1 MKKSI
6 RLFLKL
12 LLVCTSLF
20 GVLFSC
26 VFAVKDGYSHWSRRL
41 LYFTAQSNI
50 WIGLTALALLVLR
63 KKSARER
70 AYLFRYVFTVSIT
83 ITGIVFCFLLA
94 PFADES
100 YHVWSTQSLFTHVFS
115 PLLAIADFFADPTPF
130 PLSKRHI
137 FYTVIPPLLYF
148 SVASFLEAFQV
159 DFGRG
164 VYYPYFFLNFRSPAG
179 IFGFSST
186 PPFFMGT
193 FYWILL
199 FCLVLLAISF
209 LYTKKRSRFQ

>member
-1 MKKSI
+1 MRKSI
-6 RLFLKL
+6 CLFLKL
-12 LLVCTSLF
+12 LLVCTSFF

-26 VFAVKDGYSHWSRRL
+26 VFAVNDGYSHWSKRL

-50 WIGLTALALLVLR
+50 WIGLTALALLLLR
-63 KKSARER
+63 KKNARER

-83 ITGIVFCFLLA
+83 VTGVVFCFLLA

-115 PLLAIADFFADPTPF
+115 PLLAIADFFLDPTPF

-137 FYTVIPPLLYF
+137 FYTMLPPLFYF
-148 SVASFLEAFQV
+148 SVAIFLETFQV

-164 VYYPYFFLNFRSPAG
+164 AYYPYFFLNFRSPAG
-179 IFGFSST
+179 IFGFSAIS
-186 PPFFMGT
+186 PFFIGT

-199 FCLVLLAISF
+199 LCLFLLAISF
-209 LYTKKRSRFQ
+209 LYAKKRSLFQ